1 MTIVGIPAGEFA
13 VLVVAI
19 LIAGTLTGIFAGLLG
34 IGGAAISVP
43 VMYEVFKALGVA
55 DEVRMQLCVG
65 TALALI
71 VPTSIRSYY
80 AHKAKGA
87 VDDNVLRIW
96 ALPIIGGVGIG
107 SVIAYFASATV
118 FKLLFVVFATLMAL
132 KLIFGR
138 ESWRIANQLP
148 GTGVTLAVG
157 LGIGVISALMGIGG
171 GAYSAMFLT
180 LYGVSIHRA
189 VATSSGVGVLISLP
203 GMIGYMIA
211 GWPQQ
216 ALMPPLSVGYVSFL
230 AVALFA
236 PTSVLAAPYG
246 AKLAHSWPR
255 RRLEVAF
262 AIFLLV
268 VAVRFFASLMGW
280 F

>member
-1 MTIVGIPAGEFA
+1 MTILGIPASEFA

-87 VDDNVLRIW
+87 VDDKVLKIW
-96 ALPIIGGVGIG
+96 ALPIVGGVGIG
-107 SVIAYFASATV
+107 SVVAYFASATV

-138 ESWRIANQLP
+138 ENWRIADQLP
-148 GTGVTLAVG
+148 GAGVTATVG

-203 GMIGYMIA
+203 GIIGYMIA

-230 AVALFA
+230 AVLLFA

-262 AIFLLV
+262 AVFLLI
-268 VAVRFFASLMGW
+268 VAARFFASLMNW

>member
-1 MTIVGIPAGEFA
+1 MTIIGIPAGEFA
-13 VLVVAI
+13 VLVGAI

-87 VDDNVLRIW
+87 VDDRVLKIW

-107 SVIAYFASATV
+107 SVIAFFASATV
-118 FKLLFVVFATLMAL
+118 FKLLFVFFATLMAL

-138 ESWRIANQLP
+138 ESWRISDQLP
-148 GTGVTLAVG
+148 GTPVIATVG
-157 LGIGVISALMGIGG
+157 LAIGVISALMGIGG
-171 GAYSAMFLT
+171 GAYSALFLT

-203 GMIGYMIA
+203 GIIGYMIA

-230 AVALFA
+230 AVLLFA

-262 AIFLLV
+262 AVFLLI
-268 VAVRFFASLMGW
+268 VAIRFFASLMGW

>member
-1 MTIVGIPAGEFA
+1 MMILGIPASEFA
-13 VLVVAI
+13 VLVGAI
-19 LIAGTLTGIFAGLLG
+19 LIAGALTGIFAGLLG

-43 VMYEVFKALGVA
+43 VMYEVFRALGVA

-71 VPTSIRSYY
+71 VPTSIRSYF
-80 AHKAKGA
+80 AHRARGA
-87 VDDNVLRIW
+87 VDDRVLKIW
-96 ALPIIGGVGIG
+96 SLPIIGGVLIG
-107 SVIAYFASATV
+107 AFIAYFASAEV
-118 FKLLFVVFATLMAL
+118 FKLLFVVFASLMAM
-132 KLIFGR
+132 KLLFGR
-138 ESWRIANQLP
+138 ENWRLGNELP
-148 GTGVTLAVG
+148 GTALTAGVG
-157 LGIGVISALMGIGG
+157 LAIGIISALMGIGG
-171 GAYSAMFLT
+171 GAYSALFLT

-189 VATSSGVGVLISLP
+189 VATSSGVGVLISVP
-203 GMIGYMIA
+203 GVIGYMIA
-211 GWPQQ
+211 GWPHQ

-236 PTSVLAAPYG
+236 PVSVLAAPYG

-262 AIFLLV
+262 ALFLLV
-268 VAVRFFASLMGW
+268 VSVRFFASLMGW

>member
-1 MTIVGIPAGEFA
+1 MSILGIPASEFA

-19 LIAGTLTGIFAGLLG
+19 VVAGTLTGIFAGLLG

-71 VPTSIRSYY
+71 VPTSIRSYF

-87 VDDNVLRIW
+87 VDDKVLRIW

-107 SVIAYFASATV
+107 SFIAYFASSTV
-118 FKLLFVVFATLMAL
+118 FKLLFVVFATLMAV
-132 KLIFGR
+132 KLLFGR
-138 ESWRIANQLP
+138 ENWRIAGQLP
-148 GTGVTLAVG
+148 GTALTAVVGVA
-157 LGIGVISALMGIGG
+157 IGVISALMGIGG

-203 GMIGYMIA
+203 GMVGYMIA

-255 RRLEVAF
+255 RRLEIAF
-262 AIFLLV
+262 AIFLLI
-268 VAVRFFASLMGW
+268 VAVRFFASLMNW

>member
-1 MTIVGIPAGEFA
+1 MTILGIPASEFA
-13 VLVVAI
+13 VLVAAIVVAG
-19 LIAGTLTGIFAGLLG
+19 ALTGFFAGLLG

-71 VPTSIRSYY
+71 VPTSIRSYF

-87 VDDNVLRIW
+87 VDDGILRVW
-96 ALPIIGGVGIG
+96 AVPIILGVCIG
-107 SVIAYFASATV
+107 SFIAYFASAV
-118 FKLLFVVFATLMAL
+118 IFKLLFVFFATVMAL
-132 KLIFGR
+132 KLLFGR
-138 ESWRIANQLP
+138 TSWSISDTLP
-148 GTGVTLAVG
+148 SKAIMVAVG
-157 LGIGVISALMGIGG
+157 GAIGLISALMGIGG
-171 GAYSAMFLT
+171 GVYAITFLT
-180 LYGVSIHRA
+180 LYGFTMHRA

-203 GMIGYMIA
+203 GIVGYMLA

-216 ALMPPLSVGYVSFL
+216 ALMPPLSIGYVSFL
-230 AVALFA
+230 AVLLFA

-246 AKLAHSWPR
+246 AALAHTWSR

-262 AIFLLV
+262 ALFLLI
-268 VAVRFFASLMGW
+268 VAVRIFASLMGW

>member
-1 MTIVGIPAGEFA
+1 MTILGIPAGEFA
-13 VLVVAI
+13 VLVGAI
-19 LIAGTLTGIFAGLLG
+19 VIAGTLTGIFAGLLG

-43 VMYEVFKALGVA
+43 VMYEVFRVLGVA

-71 VPTSIRSYY
+71 VPTSIRSYF
-80 AHKAKGA
+80 AHRAKGA
-87 VDDNVLRIW
+87 VDDNILRAW
-96 ALPIIGGVGIG
+96 ALPIIGGVCIG
-107 SVIAYFASATV
+107 SVIAYFASANA
-118 FKLLFVVFATLMAL
+118 FKLLFVAFATLMSM
-132 KLIFGR
+132 KLLFGR
-138 ESWRIANQLP
+138 EHWRVAEQLP
-148 GTGVTLAVG
+148 GKAVTVAVG
-157 LGIGVISALMGIGG
+157 VAIGVVSALMGIGG
-171 GAYSAMFLT
+171 GAYSVMFLT

-203 GMIGYMIA
+203 GVIGYMIA

-230 AVALFA
+230 AVVLFA

-262 AIFLLV
+262 AVFLLV
-268 VAVRFFASLMGW
+268 VSFRFLASLMGW

>member
-1 MTIVGIPAGEFA
+1 MTILGIPAGELA
-13 VLVVAI
+13 VLVGAI

-71 VPTSIRSYY
+71 VPTSIRSYF
-80 AHKAKGA
+80 AHRAKGM
-87 VDDNVLRIW
+87 VDDEVLKIW
-96 ALPIIGGVGIG
+96 ALPIIAGVVIG
-107 SVIAYFASATV
+107 SFIAYFASATV
-118 FKLLFVVFATLMAL
+118 FKLIFVVFATLMAL
-132 KLIFGR
+132 KLFFGR
-138 ESWRIANQLP
+138 ESWRIADLLP
-148 GTGVTLAVG
+148 GKGVTAAVG
-157 LGIGVISALMGIGG
+157 LAIGVVSALMGIGG
-171 GAYSAMFLT
+171 GAYAVLFLT

-189 VATSSGVGVLISLP
+189 VSTSAGVGVLISIP
-203 GMIGYMIA
+203 GVIGYMIA

-216 ALMPPLSVGYVSFL
+216 ALMPPLSIGYVSLL
-230 AVALFA
+230 AVAVFA
-236 PTSVLAAPYG
+236 PMSVLAAPYG
-246 AKLAHSWPR
+246 ARMAHAWPR

-262 AIFLLV
+262 GVFLMV
-268 VAVRFFASLMGW
+268 VAIRFFASLMGW

>member
-1 MTIVGIPAGEFA
+1 MTILGVPAGDFA
-13 VLVVAI
+13 ILVVAI
-19 LIAGTLTGIFAGLLG
+19 LVAGTLTGIFAGLLG

-43 VMYEVFKALGVA
+43 VMYEVFRVLGVA

-80 AHKAKGA
+80 AHRAKGA
-87 VDDNVLRIW
+87 VDDKVLRIW
-96 ALPIIGGVGIG
+96 ALPIIGGVVIG
-107 SVIAYFASATV
+107 SVIAYFASGSV
-118 FKLLFVVFATLMAL
+118 FKLLFVVFAALMAV

-138 ESWRIANQLP
+138 ENWKIADQLP
-148 GTGVTLAVG
+148 GTATTATAG

-180 LYGVSIHRA
+180 LYGVNIHRA
-189 VATSSGVGVLISLP
+189 VATSSGVGVLISIP
-203 GMIGYMIA
+203 GIIGYMIA

-230 AVALFA
+230 AAALFA
-236 PTSVLAAPYG
+236 PPSVLAAPYG

-255 RRLEVAF
+255 RRLEYAF

-268 VAVRFFASLMGW
+268 VSFRFLASLMGW

>member
-1 MTIVGIPAGEFA
+1 MTILGIPAGELA
-13 VLVVAI
+13 VLVGAI
-19 LIAGTLTGIFAGLLG
+19 LIAGALTGIFAGLLG

-43 VMYEVFKALGVA
+43 VMYEVFRVLGVA

-71 VPTSIRSYY
+71 APTSIRSYF

-87 VDDNVLRIW
+87 VDDHVLRIW
-96 ALPIIGGVGIG
+96 AVPIICGVGIG
-107 SVIAYFASATV
+107 SVIAYFASPNV
-118 FKLLFVVFATLMAL
+118 FKLLFVGFATLMAL

-138 ESWRIANQLP
+138 ESWRIADQLP
-148 GTGVTLAVG
+148 GTPVIASVG
-157 LGIGVISALMGIGG
+157 FVIGIISALMGIGG
-171 GAYSAMFLT
+171 GAYSTLFLT

-189 VATSSGVGVLISLP
+189 VATSAGVGVLISLP
-203 GMIGYMIA
+203 GVVGYMIA

-230 AVALFA
+230 AALLFA
-236 PTSVLAAPYG
+236 PVSVLAAPYG
-246 AKLAHSWPR
+246 ARLAHSWSR
-255 RRLEVAF
+255 RKLEIAF
-262 AIFLLV
+262 AVFLLV
-268 VAVRFFASLMGW
+268 VAARFFASLMGW

>member
-1 MTIVGIPAGEFA
+1 MTFFGIPAGDFA
-13 VLVVAI
+13 ILVVAI

-43 VMYEVFKALGVA
+43 VMYEVFRVLGVA

-80 AHKAKGA
+80 AHRARGA
-87 VDDNVLRIW
+87 VDDRVLKIW
-96 ALPIIGGVGIG
+96 ALPIIGGVCIG
-107 SVIAYFASATV
+107 SFIAYFASSTV
-118 FKLLFVVFATLMAL
+118 FKLLFVVFAALMAL

-138 ESWRIANQLP
+138 ENWKIADQLP
-148 GTGVTLAVG
+148 GTATTATAG

-180 LYGVSIHRA
+180 LYGVNIHRA
-189 VATSSGVGVLISLP
+189 VATSSGVGVLISIP
-203 GMIGYMIA
+203 GIIGYMIA

-230 AVALFA
+230 AAALFA
-236 PTSVLAAPYG
+236 PPSVLAAPYG

-255 RRLEVAF
+255 RRLEIAF
-262 AIFLLV
+262 AVFLLV
-268 VAVRFFASLMGW
+268 VSFRFLASLMGW

>member
-1 MTIVGIPAGEFA
+1 MTILGIPAGEFA
-13 VLVVAI
+13 VLVGAV
-19 LIAGTLTGIFAGLLG
+19 LIAGTLTGLFAGLLG

-43 VMYEVFKALGVA
+43 VMYEVFRVLGVP
-55 DEVRMQLCVG
+55 DEVRIQLCVG

-71 VPTSIRSYY
+71 VPTSIRSYF
-80 AHKAKGA
+80 AHRAKGA
-87 VDDNVLRIW
+87 VDDRVLKIW
-96 ALPIIGGVGIG
+96 TIPIILGVAIG
-107 SVIAYFASATV
+107 SFIAYFASAAV
-118 FKLLFVVFATLMAL
+118 FKWMFVVFATLMAL
-132 KLIFGR
+132 KLLFGR
-138 ESWRIANQLP
+138 ESWRLAQELPSTATIAI
-148 GTGVTLAVG
+148 VG
-157 LGIGVISALMGIGG
+157 LVIGTISALMGIGG
-171 GAYSAMFLT
+171 GAYSVLFLT

-189 VATSSGVGVLISLP
+189 VATSAGVGVLISVP
-203 GMIGYMIA
+203 GVIGYMIA

-230 AVALFA
+230 AVLLFS

-262 AIFLLV
+262 AVFLLI
-268 VAVRFFASLMGW
+268 VAVRFFASLMKW

>member
-1 MTIVGIPAGEFA
+1 MTVLGIPASEFA
-13 VLVVAI
+13 VLVAAI
-19 LIAGTLTGIFAGLLG
+19 VIAGTLTGIFAGLLG

-43 VMYEVFKALGVA
+43 VMYEVFKALGVS
-55 DEVRMQLCVG
+55 DDVRMQLCVG

-71 VPTSIRSYY
+71 VPTSIRSYF
-80 AHKAKGA
+80 AHRAKGA
-87 VDDNVLRIW
+87 VDDRVLKVW
-96 ALPIIGGVGIG
+96 AAPIVGGVVIG
-107 SVIAYFASATV
+107 SIIAYFASATV
-118 FKLLFVVFATLMAL
+118 FKLLFVVFASLMAL

-138 ESWRIANQLP
+138 ENWRIANELP
-148 GTGVTLAVG
+148 GTVLTAFVG
-157 LGIGVISALMGIGG
+157 IAIGVISALMGIGG
-171 GAYSAMFLT
+171 GAYSVMFLT

-203 GMIGYMIA
+203 GVVGYMIA
-211 GWPQQ
+211 GWAQQ
-216 ALMPPLSVGYVSFL
+216 AQMPPLSVGYVSFL
-230 AVALFA
+230 AVLLFA

-262 AIFLLV
+262 AFFLLI
-268 VAVRFFASLMGW
+268 VAARFFASLMNW

>member
-1 MTIVGIPAGEFA
+1 MTILGIPAGELA
-13 VLVVAI
+13 VLVGAI

-71 VPTSIRSYY
+71 VPTSIRSYF
-80 AHKAKGA
+80 AHRAKGM
-87 VDDNVLRIW
+87 VDDEVLKIW
-96 ALPIIGGVGIG
+96 ALPIIAGVVIG
-107 SVIAYFASATV
+107 SFIAYFASATV
-118 FKLLFVVFATLMAL
+118 FKLIFVVFATLMAF
-132 KLIFGR
+132 KLFFGR
-138 ESWRIANQLP
+138 ESWRIADLLP
-148 GTGVTLAVG
+148 GKGVTAAVG
-157 LGIGVISALMGIGG
+157 LAIGVVSALMGIGG
-171 GAYSAMFLT
+171 GAYAVLFLT

-189 VATSSGVGVLISLP
+189 VSTSAGVGVLISIP
-203 GMIGYMIA
+203 GVIGYMIA

-216 ALMPPLSVGYVSFL
+216 ALMPPLSIGYVSLL
-230 AVALFA
+230 AVAVFA
-236 PTSVLAAPYG
+236 PMSVLAAPYG
-246 AKLAHSWPR
+246 ARMAHAWPR

-262 AIFLLV
+262 GVFLMV
-268 VAVRFFASLMGW
+268 VAIRFFASLMGW

>member
-1 MTIVGIPAGEFA
+1 MTILGIPAGEFV
-13 VLVVAI
+13 VLVGAV
-19 LIAGTLTGIFAGLLG
+19 LIAGTLTGLFAGLLG

-43 VMYEVFKALGVA
+43 VMYEVFRVLGVP
-55 DEVRMQLCVG
+55 DEVRIQLCVG

-71 VPTSIRSYY
+71 VPTSIRSYF
-80 AHKAKGA
+80 AHRAKGA
-87 VDDNVLRIW
+87 VDDRILKIW
-96 ALPIIGGVGIG
+96 ALPIVVGVGIG
-107 SVIAYFASATV
+107 SFIAYFASATV
-118 FKLLFVVFATLMAL
+118 FKMLFVIFATLMAL
-132 KLIFGR
+132 KLLFGR
-138 ESWRIANQLP
+138 ESWRLGQELP
-148 GTGVTLAVG
+148 GTGAIAAVG
-157 LGIGVISALMGIGG
+157 LVIGTISALMGIGG
-171 GAYSAMFLT
+171 GAYSVLFLT

-189 VATSSGVGVLISLP
+189 VATSAGVGVLISVP
-203 GMIGYMIA
+203 GVIGYMIA

-230 AVALFA
+230 AVLLFS

-262 AIFLLV
+262 AIFLLI
-268 VAVRFFASLMGW
+268 VAVRFFASLMKW

>member
-1 MTIVGIPAGEFA
+1 MTVLGIPAGEFA
-13 VLVVAI
+13 VLVAAI
-19 LIAGTLTGIFAGLLG
+19 IIAGTLTGIFAGLLG

-55 DEVRMQLCVG
+55 DEIRMQLCVG

-71 VPTSIRSYY
+71 VPTSLRSYF
-80 AHKAKGA
+80 AHKAKG
-87 VDDNVLRIW
+87 
-96 ALPIIGGVGIG
+96 
-107 SVIAYFASATV
+107 AYFASATV
-118 FKLLFVVFATLMAL
+118 FKLIFVVFATLMAL
-132 KLIFGR
+132 KLFFGR
-138 ESWRIANQLP
+138 ESWRIADQLP
-148 GTGVTLAVG
+148 GKGVTAAVG
-157 LGIGVISALMGIGG
+157 LAIGIVSALMGIGG
-171 GAYSAMFLT
+171 GAYAVLFLT

-189 VATSSGVGVLISLP
+189 VSTSSGVGVLISLP
-203 GMIGYMIA
+203 GVIGYMIA

-230 AVALFA
+230 AVLLFA

-255 RRLEVAF
+255 RRLEIAF
-262 AIFLLV
+262 GGFLLI
-268 VAVRFFASLMGW
+268 VAVRFFASLMNW

>member
-1 MTIVGIPAGEFA
+1 MTILGIPASEFA
-13 VLVVAI
+13 VLVGAI

-71 VPTSIRSYY
+71 VPTSIRSYF
-80 AHKAKGA
+80 AHKARGA
-87 VDDNVLRIW
+87 VDERVLRIW
-96 ALPIIGGVGIG
+96 ALPIIGGVAIG
-107 SVIAYFASATV
+107 SFIAYFASSTV
-118 FKLLFVVFATLMAL
+118 FKLLFVVFASLMGL
-132 KLIFGR
+132 KLLFGR
-138 ESWRIANQLP
+138 ETWRIADQLP
-148 GTGVTLAVG
+148 GTATTAVVG
-157 LGIGVISALMGIGG
+157 LAIGVISALMGIGG

-203 GMIGYMIA
+203 GVIGYMIA

-262 AIFLLV
+262 AIFLFV
-268 VAVRFFASLMGW
+268 ISFRFFASLMGW

>member
-1 MTIVGIPAGEFA
+1 MTILGIPASEFA
-13 VLVVAI
+13 ILAAAI

-71 VPTSIRSYY
+71 VPVSIRSYF
-80 AHKAKGA
+80 AHRSKGA
-87 VDDNVLRIW
+87 VDDRVLKIW
-96 ALPIIGGVGIG
+96 ALPIIGGVMIG
-107 SVIAYFASATV
+107 SFIAYFANATT
-118 FKLLFVVFATLMAL
+118 FKLLFVVFASLMAL

-138 ESWRIANQLP
+138 ENWRIANELP
-148 GTGVTLAVG
+148 GTGITAAVG
-157 LGIGVISALMGIGG
+157 LAIGIISALMGIGG

-203 GMIGYMIA
+203 GVIGYMIA

-230 AVALFA
+230 AVLLFA

-255 RRLEVAF
+255 RRLEIAF
-262 AIFLLV
+262 AMFLLI
-268 VAVRFFASLMGW
+268 VAVRFFASLMNW

>member
-1 MTIVGIPAGEFA
+1 MTVLGIPASELA
-13 VLVVAI
+13 VLVGAI
-19 LIAGTLTGIFAGLLG
+19 LVAGALTGIFAGLLG

-43 VMYEVFKALGVA
+43 VMYEVFGALGVA

-71 VPTSIRSYY
+71 VPTSIRSYF
-80 AHKAKGA
+80 AHRKKGA
-87 VDDNVLRIW
+87 VDDNLLRAW
-96 ALPIIGGVGIG
+96 ALPIIGGVAIG
-107 SVIAYFASATV
+107 SFIAYFASSTV

-132 KLIFGR
+132 KLFFGR
-138 ESWRIANQLP
+138 ESWRIADQLP
-148 GTGVTLAVG
+148 GKATIVIVGVA
-157 LGIGVISALMGIGG
+157 IGVISALMGIGG
-171 GAYSAMFLT
+171 GAYSVLFLT

-189 VATSSGVGVLISLP
+189 VATSSGVGVLISVP
-203 GMIGYMIA
+203 GIVGYMIA
-211 GWPQQ
+211 GWPHQ

-262 AIFLLV
+262 GVFLLIIS
-268 VAVRFFASLMGW
+268 VRFFASLMGW

>member
-13 VLVVAI
+13 VLAGAI

-118 FKLLFVVFATLMAL
+118 FKLLFVFFATLMAL

-138 ESWRIANQLP
+138 ENWRISDQLP
-148 GTGVTLAVG
+148 GTAVIAIVG
-157 LGIGVISALMGIGG
+157 LAIGVISALMGIGG
-171 GAYSAMFLT
+171 GAYSALFLT

-203 GMIGYMIA
+203 GIIGYMIA

-230 AVALFA
+230 AVLLFA

-262 AIFLLV
+262 AVFLLI
-268 VAVRFFASLMGW
+268 VAARFFASLMGW

>member
-1 MTIVGIPAGEFA
+1 MTILGIPAGEFA
-13 VLVVAI
+13 VLVGAI

-43 VMYEVFKALGVA
+43 VMYEVFRALGVA
-55 DEVRMQLCVG
+55 DDVRIQLCVG

-71 VPTSIRSYY
+71 VPTSIRSYF

-87 VDDNVLRIW
+87 VDDNVLRVW
-96 ALPIIGGVGIG
+96 ALPIVGGVVIG
-107 SVIAYFASATV
+107 SFIAYFASATV
-118 FKLLFVVFATLMAL
+118 FKLIFVIFATLMAL
-132 KLIFGR
+132 KLFFGR
-138 ESWRIANQLP
+138 ESWRIADQLP
-148 GTGVTLAVG
+148 STTTIAIVGVV
-157 LGIGVISALMGIGG
+157 IGAGSALMGIGG
-171 GAYSAMFLT
+171 GGYSVMFLT
-180 LYGVSIHRA
+180 LFGVSIHRA
-189 VATSSGVGVLISLP
+189 VATSSGVGVLISVP

-230 AVALFA
+230 AALLFA

-246 AKLAHSWPR
+246 AKLAHSWSR
-255 RRLEVAF
+255 RKLEVAF
-262 AIFLLV
+262 GAFLV
-268 VAVRFFASLMGW
+268 IVAVRFFASLMGW

>member
-1 MTIVGIPAGEFA
+1 MMILGIPASEFA

-19 LIAGTLTGIFAGLLG
+19 LIAGALTGIFAGLLG

-71 VPTSIRSYY
+71 VPTSIRSYF
-80 AHKAKGA
+80 AHRAKGA
-87 VDDNVLRIW
+87 VDDRILKIW
-96 ALPIIGGVGIG
+96 ALPIIGGVLIG
-107 SVIAYFASATV
+107 SFIAYFASAEV
-118 FKLLFVVFATLMAL
+118 FKLLFVAFASLMAM
-132 KLIFGR
+132 KLLFGR
-138 ESWRIANQLP
+138 ESWRLGNELP
-148 GTGVTLAVG
+148 GIGVTAAVG
-157 LGIGVISALMGIGG
+157 LVIGIISALMGIGG
-171 GAYSAMFLT
+171 GAYSVLFLT

-203 GMIGYMIA
+203 GVIGYMIA

-236 PTSVLAAPYG
+236 PVSVLAAPYG
-246 AKLAHSWPR
+246 ARMAHSWPR

-268 VAVRFFASLMGW
+268 VAARFFASLMGW

>member
-1 MTIVGIPAGEFA
+1 MMILGIPASEFA
-13 VLVVAI
+13 VLVGAI
-19 LIAGTLTGIFAGLLG
+19 LIAGALTGIFAGLLG

-43 VMYEVFKALGVA
+43 VMYEVFRALGVA

-71 VPTSIRSYY
+71 VPTSIRSYF
-80 AHKAKGA
+80 AHRSRGA
-87 VDDNVLRIW
+87 VDDRVLKIW
-96 ALPIIGGVGIG
+96 ALPVIGGVLIG
-107 SVIAYFASATV
+107 SFIAYFASAEV
-118 FKLLFVVFATLMAL
+118 FKLLFVVFASLMAM
-132 KLIFGR
+132 KLLFGR
-138 ESWRIANQLP
+138 ESWRLGNELP
-148 GTGVTLAVG
+148 GVGLTAAVG
-157 LGIGVISALMGIGG
+157 LVIGVISALMGIGG
-171 GAYSAMFLT
+171 GAYSALFLT

-203 GMIGYMIA
+203 GVVGYMIA

-216 ALMPPLSVGYVSFL
+216 AMMPPLSVGYVSFL

-236 PTSVLAAPYG
+236 PVSVLAAPYG
-246 AKLAHSWPR
+246 ARMAHSWPR

-262 AIFLLV
+262 ALFLLIV
-268 VAVRFFASLMGW
+268 SVRFFASLMGW

>member
-1 MTIVGIPAGEFA
+1 MTILGIPAGEFA
-13 VLVVAI
+13 VLVGAI

-55 DEVRMQLCVG
+55 DDVRMQLCVG

-87 VDDNVLRIW
+87 VDDNVLKIW
-96 ALPIIGGVGIG
+96 ALPIIGGVAIG
-107 SVIAYFASATV
+107 SVIAYYASSTV
-118 FKLLFVVFATLMAL
+118 FKLLFVGFASLMAL
-132 KLIFGR
+132 KLLFGR
-138 ESWRIANQLP
+138 ESWRIADQLP
-148 GTGVTLAVG
+148 GTGVTATVG
-157 LGIGVISALMGIGG
+157 LAIGVISALMGIGG

-189 VATSSGVGVLISLP
+189 VATSSGVGVLISVP
-203 GMIGYMIA
+203 GVIGYMIA

-255 RRLEVAF
+255 RRLEIAF
-262 AIFLLV
+262 AVFLLI
-268 VAVRFFASLMGW
+268 VAARFFASLMGW

>member
-1 MTIVGIPAGEFA
+1 MTILGIPASEFA
-13 VLVVAI
+13 VLVGAI
-19 LIAGTLTGIFAGLLG
+19 LVAGTLTGIFAGLLG

-43 VMYEVFKALGVA
+43 VMYEVFRVLGVA
-55 DEVRMQLCVG
+55 DDVRMQLCVG

-87 VDDNVLRIW
+87 VDDDVLRIW
-96 ALPIIGGVGIG
+96 ALPIIGGVGVG
-107 SVIAYFASATV
+107 SVIAYFASSTA

-132 KLIFGR
+132 KLFFGR
-138 ESWRIANQLP
+138 ENWRIADQLP
-148 GTGVTLAVG
+148 GKATIVIVG
-157 LGIGVISALMGIGG
+157 LAIGVISALMGIGG
-171 GAYSAMFLT
+171 GAYSVMFLT

-189 VATSSGVGVLISLP
+189 VSTSSGVGVLISVP
-203 GMIGYMIA
+203 GVIGYMIA
-211 GWPQQ
+211 GWPHQ
-216 ALMPPLSVGYVSFL
+216 AMMPPLSVGYVSFL

-255 RRLEVAF
+255 RRLEIAF
-262 AIFLLV
+262 AIFMLV

>member
-1 MTIVGIPAGEFA
+1 MTFFGVPAGDFA
-13 VLVVAI
+13 FLVVAI
-19 LIAGTLTGIFAGLLG
+19 LVAGTLTGIFAGLLG

-43 VMYEVFKALGVA
+43 VMYEVFRVLGVA

-80 AHKAKGA
+80 AHRAKGA
-87 VDDNVLRIW
+87 VDDRILKIW
-96 ALPIIGGVGIG
+96 ALPIIAGVAIG
-107 SVIAYFASATV
+107 SFVAYFASSTV
-118 FKLLFVVFATLMAL
+118 FKLLFVVFAALMAFR
-132 KLIFGR
+132 LIFGR
-138 ESWRIANQLP
+138 ESWKIADQLP
-148 GTGVTLAVG
+148 GTATTATAG

-203 GMIGYMIA
+203 GIIGYMIA

-230 AVALFA
+230 AAALIA
-236 PTSVLAAPYG
+236 PPSVLAAPYG
-246 AKLAHSWPR
+246 AKLAQSWPR
-255 RRLEVAF
+255 RRLEYAF

-268 VAVRFFASLMGW
+268 ISFRFFASLMGW

>member
-1 MTIVGIPAGEFA
+1 MTILGIPASEFA
-13 VLVVAI
+13 VLVGAI

-43 VMYEVFKALGVA
+43 VMYEVFRVLGVA

-87 VDDNVLRIW
+87 VDEGVLKIW

-107 SVIAYFASATV
+107 SFIAYFASSTV

-138 ESWRIANQLP
+138 ENWRIADQLP
-148 GTGVTLAVG
+148 GTLTIAIVGVA
-157 LGIGVISALMGIGG
+157 IGVISALMGIGG
-171 GAYSAMFLT
+171 GAYSALFLT

-203 GMIGYMIA
+203 GVIGYMIA

-262 AIFLLV
+262 AIFLLI
-268 VAVRFFASLMGW
+268 VAFRFFASLMGW

>member
-1 MTIVGIPAGEFA
+1 MTILGIPAGEFA
-13 VLVVAI
+13 VLVGAV
-19 LIAGTLTGIFAGLLG
+19 LIAGTLTGLFAGLLG

-43 VMYEVFKALGVA
+43 VMYEVFRVLGVP
-55 DEVRMQLCVG
+55 DEVRIQLCVG

-71 VPTSIRSYY
+71 VPTSIRSYF
-80 AHKAKGA
+80 AHRAKGA
-87 VDDNVLRIW
+87 VDDRVLKIW
-96 ALPIIGGVGIG
+96 ASPIIVGVGIG
-107 SVIAYFASATV
+107 SFIAYFASATV
-118 FKLLFVVFATLMAL
+118 FKMLFVIFATLMAL
-132 KLIFGR
+132 KLLFGR
-138 ESWRIANQLP
+138 ETWRLGQQLP
-148 GTGVTLAVG
+148 GTGTIAAVG
-157 LGIGVISALMGIGG
+157 LVIGTISALMGIGG
-171 GAYSAMFLT
+171 GAYSVLFLT

-189 VATSSGVGVLISLP
+189 VATSAGVGVLISVP
-203 GMIGYMIA
+203 GVIGYMIA

-230 AVALFA
+230 AVLLFS

-262 AIFLLV
+262 AIFLLI
-268 VAVRFFASLMGW
+268 VAVRFFASLMKW

>member
-1 MTIVGIPAGEFA
+1 MTILGIPAGEFA
-13 VLVVAI
+13 VLVGAV
-19 LIAGTLTGIFAGLLG
+19 LIAGTLTGLFAGLLG

-43 VMYEVFKALGVA
+43 VMYEVFRVLGVP
-55 DEVRMQLCVG
+55 DEVRIQLCVG

-71 VPTSIRSYY
+71 VPTSIRSYF
-80 AHKAKGA
+80 AHRAKGA
-87 VDDNVLRIW
+87 VDDRILKIW
-96 ALPIIGGVGIG
+96 ALPIVVGVGIG
-107 SVIAYFASATV
+107 SFIAYFASATV
-118 FKLLFVVFATLMAL
+118 FKMLFVIFATLMAL
-132 KLIFGR
+132 KLLFGR
-138 ESWRIANQLP
+138 ESWRLGQELPSTGAIA
-148 GTGVTLAVG
+148 AVG
-157 LGIGVISALMGIGG
+157 LVIGTISALMGIGG
-171 GAYSAMFLT
+171 GAYSVLFLT

-189 VATSSGVGVLISLP
+189 VATSAGVGVLISVP
-203 GMIGYMIA
+203 GVIGYMIA

-230 AVALFA
+230 AVLLFS

-262 AIFLLV
+262 AIFLLI
-268 VAVRFFASLMGW
+268 VAVRFFASLMKW

>member
-1 MTIVGIPAGEFA
+1 MTILGIPASEFA
-13 VLVVAI
+13 VLVGAI

-87 VDDNVLRIW
+87 VDDSVLKIW
-96 ALPIIGGVGIG
+96 ALPIIGGVGVG

-138 ESWRIANQLP
+138 ESWRIGDQLP
-148 GTGVTLAVG
+148 GTTTIAVVGVA
-157 LGIGVISALMGIGG
+157 IGVISALMGIGG

-203 GMIGYMIA
+203 GIVGYMIA

-230 AVALFA
+230 AVMLFA

-262 AIFLLV
+262 AVFLLI
-268 VAVRFFASLMGW
+268 VAVRFFASLMNW

>member
-1 MTIVGIPAGEFA
+1 MTIIGIPAGEFA
-13 VLVVAI
+13 VLVGAI

-87 VDDNVLRIW
+87 VDEGVLKVW

-107 SVIAYFASATV
+107 SVIAYFASSTV

-138 ESWRIANQLP
+138 ENWRIADQLP
-148 GTGVTLAVG
+148 GTLMIAIVG
-157 LGIGVISALMGIGG
+157 LAIGVISALMGIGG
-171 GAYSAMFLT
+171 GAYSALFLT

-203 GMIGYMIA
+203 GIIGYMIA

-262 AIFLLV
+262 AIFLLI
-268 VAVRFFASLMGW
+268 VAIRFFASLMGW

>member
-1 MTIVGIPAGEFA
+1 MTIVGIPASEFA

-34 IGGAAISVP
+34 IGGAAISIP

-203 GMIGYMIA
+203 GMVGYMIA

>member
-1 MTIVGIPAGEFA
+1 MTILGIPASEFA

-19 LIAGTLTGIFAGLLG
+19 VVAGTLTGIFAGLLG

-71 VPTSIRSYY
+71 VPTSIRSYF

-87 VDDNVLRIW
+87 VDDKVLRIW

-107 SVIAYFASATV
+107 SFIAYFASSTF

-132 KLIFGR
+132 KLLFGR
-138 ESWRIANQLP
+138 ENWRIAGQLP
-148 GTGVTLAVG
+148 GTALTAVVGVA
-157 LGIGVISALMGIGG
+157 IGVISALMGIGG

-255 RRLEVAF
+255 RRLEIAF
-262 AIFLLV
+262 AVFLLI
-268 VAVRFFASLMGW
+268 VAVRFFASLMDW